1 MAQGTQGGGVVKD
14 RWLIVAPD
22 GRYVYLVSFWTDP
35 PRAEAH
41 CSDEPSEVFPFV
53 RAAQIRRQLRDCG
66 QPGFRLVP
74 CPPEL

>member
-1 MAQGTQGGGVVKD
+1 VKD